1 MILLLGIKIFL
12 LAVFR
17 GTILRSVELSTVYHI
32 ILQNA
37 SLTCAPPID
46 LAQMLKF
53 FIYPMVAELT
63 LRCLSIR
70 ATCPPCLM
78 PHMILTLDLLQAR
91 DGLRRANDG
100 RDGQEVAE

>member
-53 FIYPMVAELT
+53 FIYPMVAELK

-70 ATCPPCLM
+70 ATWPPCLM
-78 PHMILTLDLLQAR
+78 PHMILTLELLQAR
-91 DGLRRANDG
+91 DGLQRANDG
-100 RDGQEVAE
+100 RDGQ